1 MTSRFLSEFISSSA
15 NYGGFFDCQIIA
27 CDEGFERFIGINTSD
42 NIASQT
48 FTQELYTL
56 NSGDALYSKDTISG
70 PQGDGNFTS
79 GAPYLLTA
87 NGNLSKVLLALT
99 TTPSNI
105 SQGTSYLYL
114 LTLSPTS
121 SISALTIDD
130 SPSASGAILSM
141 ALDLTGTN
149 MYIILNGDLYY
160 LSGTNFL
167 KKITGPTFN
176 IGSFLRNVICSADG
190 QTIYCN
196 YIGGSNDHILYKFTG
211 GVLTVPS
218 DLSTSFS
225 QYASSNITVNSFA
238 CDSTGTILYLSNSS
252 SNGFLYKYDGS
263 WSRLKTFITGSVNI
277 TSIKCDP
284 SGRSII
290 IRDTANQY
298 LHYSDDGGNT
308 WQFEDTNP
316 GIIPIASPSN
326 FRQYNVRTN
335 NSSYR
340 GLYERRSKNLLPSSS
355 LLTALSSPLTKI
367 ITSGDGSKVLAIN
380 GSTTVYF
387 SNTYGNTFMELTCNT
402 AITNI
407 AASDDFS
414 VIVGVNTPITGQDD
428 LNLLTIS
435 GKTLLFTPVEY
446 VSGSIPPASKI
457 FRYICVSR
465 DGNTIAAV
473 YSAGTPTVYRIVYS
487 VKNFYT
493 NMGFRSTVFTD
504 MTSTTV
510 SIAISSPELI
520 TNTTRIYVSSAE
532 KVYRFTFVP
541 TMSFTDDTVSL
552 TITSIK
558 SIACSSSGEY
568 IVLSTNEGIYYAN
581 NFGIT
586 AMNYQKIIDTYNIHD
601 VSTTAIFDTNQIIC
615 DSTGVY
621 LMFNATGDST
631 SRVYFIDSVD
641 SARFASQNQTMKI
654 TSNPNPQLIAMSSNA
669 VYQYTFDTLTGFYS
683 RNATAATPPLA
694 NLLKTSLSTLYTS
707 INLTSIVSDEN
718 GNVRGVNYADTDTI
732 LYSSPAFTPQ
742 TKGSGRSAYLISAS
756 PDLGTIFVVTGSVG
770 QVPVISNISS
780 TPSVDI
786 GVDPS
791 LSVGSKVTSM
801 VVVSASN
808 LYFTLS
814 DPNSSS
820 NSGLYSFNSTSN
832 SFERV
837 ADTGGALAVAC
848 NSTGTIVYYIT
859 GSTVNTSTNSATS
872 FTNITYNLSSTTLVG
887 IACDS
892 SGSILYACD
901 PSKIYKYNSNTNTWS
916 ILTSS
921 VTPSPNGLA
930 SVVCDPTG
938 THIMAN
944 DIISNFVLISDDGG
958 ATWQKDV
965 SPTGAPP
972 LSISSSNQYS
982 QYINYSDGFNSAY
995 NGIYERKSGAI
1006 IPASSS
1012 LVQRNP
1018 PLKVLTNGDG
1028 SKILIIDQ
1036 GESYIKYSSNYGNN
1050 FLTLTPATG
1059 TSTFIEIAASSDF
1072 SVIVVQLSDNSLNRV
1087 TLLANTYTLT
1097 ALTYDTGVS
1106 APSDAV
1112 FLAVSLDGKNIVAVT
1127 SLSEGNYDLYYAM
1140 NSSTTFQLK
1149 SESLTGSETVSAI
1162 ACSNMPG
1169 AAANIYV
1176 STSGGKVDTHNYTV
1190 GSPLAYRVS
1199 GFGVRNNFSSAIMS
1213 IVCDSTGSFVYI
1225 AVTAISGYGSSAT
1238 PIASVSAIYSSSTS
1252 GIANSFTLLTTVTTP
1267 TGSLDAIKTLVI
1279 DSTGQNLIVLGYN
1292 GLYFYDNI
1300 STTAPVTLTQPVR
1313 RMVNTTISRITSNSN
1328 GAHQYFFDSRNGLF
1342 TRNAT
1347 AAATPCFL
1355 EGTKILCNVNAKLI
1369 YLPVETL
1376 TPGTLVKTAHGHKK
1390 IKKIGKSGI
1399 KNPGSSS
1406 RIMDRL
1412 YVCRKEVF
1420 PELIEDLY
1428 ITGYHSILVPDL
1440 TQDELDKTM
1449 KINGC
1454 VFEADNKKCLM
1465 AAVCDKIEPWAQEG
1479 VFTIWHF
1486 SLEDEDKETKF
1497 GIYSNGLLT
1506 ETCSM
1511 SYMDKTNEI
1520 TFIKSG

>member
-1 MTSRFLSEFISSSA
+1 
-15 NYGGFFDCQIIA
+15 
-27 CDEGFERFIGINTSD
+27 
-42 NIASQT
+42 
-48 FTQELYTL
+48 
-56 NSGDALYSKDTISG
+56 
-70 PQGDGNFTS
+70 
-79 GAPYLLTA
+79 
-87 NGNLSKVLLALT
+87 VLLALT
-99 TTPSNI
+99 TTPSDP
-105 SQGTSYLYL
+105 SQGTSCLYL
-114 LTLSPTS
+114 LTRYPTS

-130 SPSASGAILSM
+130 SPFVSGAILSM
-141 ALDLTGTN
+141 ALDSTGTN
-149 MYIILNGDLYY
+149 MYIIFNGDLYY
-160 LSGTNFL
+160 FTGTGTNFL
-167 KKITGPTFN
+167 KKATAAGFN
-176 IGSFLRNVICSADG
+176 SESFLRNVICSADG

-196 YIGGSNDHILYKFTG
+196 YIGTTTGHKLYKFTD
-211 GVLTVPS
+211 GVLTPPS

-225 QYASSNITVNSFA
+225 QYAGFDITVNSFA

-252 SNGFLYKYDGS
+252 TNGFLYKYDGS

-290 IRDTANQY
+290 IRDIANQY

-308 WQFEDTNP
+308 WQFEDTNS

-335 NSSYR
+335 NSYYR
-340 GLYERRSKNLLPSSS
+340 GLYERRSKNLLPSSV
-355 LLTALSSPLTKI
+355 LLTSLASPLTKI

-402 AITNI
+402 AIINI

-414 VIVGVNTPITGQDD
+414 VIVGVNTPVTGQDD

-446 VSGSIPPASKI
+446 FTGTQLPPASKI
-457 FRYICVSR
+457 FRSICVSR

-473 YSAGTPTVYRIVYS
+473 YSTGMPTVYRIVYS

-493 NMGFRSTVFTD
+493 NNFFRSTQFTD
-504 MTSTTV
+504 MTSITV
-510 SIAISSPELI
+510 SIAISNPDLI
-520 TNTTRIYVSSAE
+520 ANTTRIYVSSSA
-532 KVYRFTFVP
+532 KVYRFIFVP
-541 TMSFTDDTVSL
+541 TLSFTDDTVTL
-552 TITSIK
+552 TINSIK

-568 IVLSTNEGIYYAN
+568 IVLSTDEGIYYASTNYGALAN
-581 NFGIT
+581 N
-586 AMNYQKIIDTYNIHD
+586 YEKIIDPMNIHD

-615 DSTGVY
+615 DSTGQY
-621 LMFNATGDST
+621 IMFNATGSPN
-631 SRVYFIDSVD
+631 SRVYFIDGID
-641 SARFASQNQTMKI
+641 SARFADQNQTMKI
-654 TSNPNPQLIAMSSNA
+654 TSNPNPQLIAMNSDAS
-669 VYQYTFDTLTGFYS
+669 YQYTFDTLTGFYS
-683 RNATAATPPLA
+683 RNATATTPPLA
-694 NLLKTSLSTLYTS
+694 NLLKTSLSTLYYS
-707 INLTSIVSDEN
+707 INLTSIISDEN
-718 GNVRGVNYADTDTI
+718 GNVMGVNYADTDPI
-732 LYSSPAFTPQ
+732 LYSSNSSPAFTPQ
-742 TKGSGRSAYLISAS
+742 TKGNSRSAYLISAS
-756 PDLGTIFVVTGSVG
+756 PDLATIFVVTGSVG
-770 QVPVISNISS
+770 QRPVISNISS
-780 TPSVDI
+780 PPSVDI
-786 GVDPS
+786 GLDTTPSVD
-791 LSVGSKVTSM
+791 SKVTSM
-801 VVVSASN
+801 VLVSVSN
-808 LYFTLS
+808 SYFTLS
-814 DPNSSS
+814 DPSFQI
-820 NSGLYSFNSTSN
+820 SGLYSFNSTAN
-832 SFERV
+832 SFVRV

-859 GSTVNTSTNSATS
+859 GTTVNTSTNSATS
-872 FTNITYNLSSTTLVG
+872 FTNITYNLSSTSLVG

-901 PSKIYKYNSNTNTWS
+901 PSKIYKFNSNTNTWT

-1006 IPASSS
+1006 IPGSSN
-1012 LVQRNP
+1012 LVQLKA
-1018 PLKVLTNGDG
+1018 PLKILTNGDG
-1028 SKILIIDQ
+1028 SKILIIDD
-1036 GESYIKYSSNYGNN
+1036 GESNIKYSSNYGNN

-1059 TSTFIEIAASSDF
+1059 TSSITEIAASSDF
-1072 SVIVVQLSDNSLNRV
+1072 SVIVVQLDDFSLKSV
-1087 TLLANTYTLT
+1087 TLLATTYTLT

-1106 APSDAV
+1106 GPSDTV
-1112 FLAVSLDGKNIVAVT
+1112 WLAVSLDGKNIVAVT
-1127 SLSEGNYDLYYAM
+1127 SQSQGDYDLYYAM
-1140 NSSTTFQLK
+1140 NNSTTFQLK
-1149 SESLTGSETVSAI
+1149 SESLTGIEMVTAI
-1162 ACSNMPG
+1162 ACSNMQTS
-1169 AAANIYV
+1169 AANIYV
-1176 STSGGKVDTHNYTV
+1176 STNLGKVDTHDYTV

-1199 GFGVRNNFSSAIMS
+1199 GFSVRNNFSLPITS
-1213 IVCDSTGSFVYI
+1213 IVCNSTGTIVYI
-1225 AVTAISGYGSSAT
+1225 AVSAISDYSS
-1238 PIASVSAIYSSSTS
+1238 SVNAIYSSRTS

-1267 TGSLDAIKTLVI
+1267 TGSLDPILTLVI
-1279 DSTGQNLIVLGYN
+1279 NSTGTNLMVLGTN

-1300 STTAPVTLTQPVR
+1300 ATITAVTLTQPVR
-1313 RMVNTTISRITSNSN
+1313 RMVTSNITNITSNSN
-1328 GAHQYFFDSRNGLF
+1328 GAHQYFFDRRNGLF

-1465 AAVCDKIEPWAQEG
+1465 AAVSDKIEPWAQEG